1 MYLRVISR
9 DTIDSLI
16 GSNRKLCR
24 SYGTLDPDPADMDA
38 EKEAF
43 VGWTLNEGGAMGV
56 PWKEDSKME
65 ALDREAVRVEAMV
78 AMKKLGKLRKYPE
91 EKQRRLVVS
100 ERGFLSQDEK
110 CGKMWGGI

>member
-24 SYGTLDPDPADMDA
+24 SYGTLDPDPDPADMDT

-43 VGWTLNEGGAMGV
+43 VGWTRNEGGAMGV
-56 PWKEDSKME
+56 PWKEDSKTE

-78 AMKKLGKLRKYPE
+78 AMKKLKNLRKYPE
-91 EKQRRLVVS
+91 EKRRRLVVS
-100 ERGFLSQDEK
+100 ERGVF
-110 CGKMWGGI
+110 